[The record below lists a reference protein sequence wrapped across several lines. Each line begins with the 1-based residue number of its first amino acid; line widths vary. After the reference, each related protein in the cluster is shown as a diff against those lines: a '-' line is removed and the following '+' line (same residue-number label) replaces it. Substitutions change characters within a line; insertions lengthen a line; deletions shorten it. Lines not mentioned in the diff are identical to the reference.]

1 LGQLIVVLVR
11 LAVPVSIFRWPLAGG
26 LASMLLDAL
35 DVVLIEMVGLGGFDN
50 YAALDK
56 GLDMYYLSFELIVSL
71 RWEPLAKWTS
81 AVLFAYRA
89 LGVVVFEATQERV
102 FLLIFPNLFEN
113 FYIAYLLLR
122 RFAPRW
128 ALTLPRLGAL
138 LVVLLI
144 PKLAQ
149 EYLLHYAEAQPWDWI
164 KTHVLRDSWR
174 F

>member
-1 LGQLIVVLVR
+1 MGQLVVVLLR
-11 LAVPVSIFRWPLAGG
+11 LTVPLSIFRWPLAGG
-26 LASMLLDAL
+26 LASMLIDAL
-35 DVVLIEMVGLGGFDN
+35 DVVLIEMIGLGGFDS

-81 AVLFAYRA
+81 VALFAYRA
-89 LGVVVFEATQERV
+89 VGVVAFEATQTRA
-102 FLLIFPNLFEN
+102 FLLVFPNLFEN
-113 FYIAYLLLR
+113 FYIAYLLLL
-122 RFAPRW
+122 RFAPKW
-128 ALTLPRLGAL
+128 TLTPPRLGAL

-149 EYLLHYAEAQPWDWI
+149 EYMLHYAEAQPWDWV
-164 KTHVLRDSWR
+164 KTHILRDSWR